1 MSDEI
6 LFEIEDQIG
15 VLTFNRPEVMNAFGD
30 NTRPL
35 LLEKLTEAEANSD
48 IGCVILT
55 GAGKAFAAGG
65 DIKSMRHQQ
74 DKKDTATITSR
85 METAGQVVNL
95 IRNMSKPVIAAV
107 NGAAAG
113 AAVNLALACDLR
125 YASSKAFFVQSFVK
139 IGLMPD
145 WGGHYYLPR
154 VVGTA
159 KALELFMLGERIDAE
174 TALQYGLVNQV
185 FPAESFLDD
194 VKEKARLLASA
205 PRNTIAAIKECTY
218 FSVHHDLQDT
228 LRKEQSMQAELFLS
242 ENAQEGMRAFL
253 DKRPPRF
260 NESTKINSED

>member
-1 MSDEI
+1 MTEEI
-6 LFEIEDQIG
+6 LFEIEDEIG
-15 VLTFNRPEVMNAFGD
+15 VLTFNRPQVMNAFGD

-35 LLEKLTEAEANSD
+35 LLKLLTEAETNDA

-65 DIKSMRHQQ
+65 DIKSMQEQQ
-74 DKKDTATITSR
+74 GNKDTATISAR
-85 METAGQVVNL
+85 METAGQVVSL
-95 IRNMSKPVIAAV
+95 IRSMSKPVIAAV

-159 KALELFMLGERIDAE
+159 KALELFMLGDRIDAE
-174 TALQYGLVNQV
+174 TAAQYGLVNEV
-185 FPAESFLDD
+185 FAAESFLTR
-194 VKEKARLLASA
+194 VKEKARLLAGA

-218 FSVHHDLQDT
+218 FAMHHDLQDT
-228 LRKEQSMQAELFLS
+228 LRKEQAMQADLFLS

-253 DKRPPRF
+253 EKRPPSF
-260 NESTKINSED
+260 NRTEKINPDD